1 MSTKKKSRIHID
13 GDKLVLIAA
22 IIVVF
27 ALFTCLNKNFLSVTN
42 MINILIAASLVG
54 MVAVGHT
61 YLIIAGQNDLSPG
74 SLAAFSGV
82 VAALLVSKGMP
93 FAAAVIVTI
102 VCGAAVGFFN
112 AFMVNKIHLEAF
124 IATLVTQSIIR
135 GFAYIICG
143 GKPVSISNKTF
154 LLLGKARILNI
165 PVSVW
170 IMIICIVVFGIIL
183 AKTKFGRSVY
193 AIGGSMDAAR
203 LAGLN
208 PKKIITTCYVMMGI
222 LCSIGGIIFA
232 ARMNS
237 GQPAANVNLE
247 FDAITAVILG
257 GVSFV
262 GGVGNMGGTILGIIL
277 IQSFVPG
284 AASVLTQLNKLNSVT
299 MPLRYLWVFAAYIAL
314 RKSLNKFNPEYK
326 FTKNQTVALVAGG
339 WCFFVTAVCCLLGMY
354 VEGDIAST
362 ALNVI
367 TPVVL
372 TALGLILPEIK
383 KRETAKAN

>member
-237 GQPAANVNLE
+237 GRKRQPRV
-247 FDAITAVILG
+247 
-257 GVSFV
+257 
-262 GGVGNMGGTILGIIL
+262 
-277 IQSFVPG
+277 
-284 AASVLTQLNKLNSVT
+284 
-299 MPLRYLWVFAAYIAL
+299 
-314 RKSLNKFNPEYK
+314 
-326 FTKNQTVALVAGG
+326 
-339 WCFFVTAVCCLLGMY
+339 
-354 VEGDIAST
+354 
-362 ALNVI
+362 
-367 TPVVL
+367 
-372 TALGLILPEIK
+372 
-383 KRETAKAN
+383 

>member
-183 AKTKFGRSVY
+183 
-193 AIGGSMDAAR
+193 
-203 LAGLN
+203 
-208 PKKIITTCYVMMGI
+208 
-222 LCSIGGIIFA
+222 
-232 ARMNS
+232 
-237 GQPAANVNLE
+237 
-247 FDAITAVILG
+247 
-257 GVSFV
+257 
-262 GGVGNMGGTILGIIL
+262 
-277 IQSFVPG
+277 IQSFNTGLTMVNVPSFWQYVAKG
-284 AASVLTQLNKLNSVT
+284 GLLLFALTTDYIRKQKREKDLLAAS
-299 MPLRYLWVFAAYIAL
+299 M
-314 RKSLNKFNPEYK
+314 
-326 FTKNQTVALVAGG
+326 KNL
-339 WCFFVTAVCCLLGMY
+339 
-354 VEGDIAST
+354 
-362 ALNVI
+362 
-367 TPVVL
+367 
-372 TALGLILPEIK
+372 
-383 KRETAKAN
+383 